1 MRNDMVV
8 LPDYEGSPAN
18 FFPRSVRVEDRPLSA
33 GIEMQVMTCPGQH
46 GQRHA

>member
-8 LPDYEGSPAN
+8 LPDYEGFPTH
-18 FFPRSVRVEDRPLSA
+18 FCPRSVRVEDRPLPD
-33 GIEMQVMTCPGQH
+33 IEIQVMTCPGQH